1 MNNTYTNK
9 NNINISINISNNFN
23 HIIYKNSLNNKGKK
37 SSCLNSKKSNYKKSL
52 IINDNLKN
60 GKNDKTEKKKMKKL
74 IDNKNYN
81 NNKVRAINIKLPK
94 SKVLNIIKSDI
105 K

>member
-1 MNNTYTNK
+1 
-9 NNINISINISNNFN
+9 
-23 HIIYKNSLNNKGKK
+23 
-37 SSCLNSKKSNYKKSL
+37 
-52 IINDNLKN
+52 
-60 GKNDKTEKKKMKKL
+60 MKKL

-94 SKVLNIIKSDI
+94 SKVLNIIKSDV